1 MLVLPVFV
9 LLAFLASMGPALWIT
24 ALNVKYRDFYYIIPF
39 IAQFGLYVSLVGF
52 SSSVV
57 PTEWRLLYSLN
68 LMVGVIDGFRW
79 CVLGGQSPLY
89 LPGLAMGISVAAS
102 FCGSASPSSERQ
114 KRALQISSKR
124 S

>member
-57 PTEWRLLYSLN
+57 PTERRLLYSLN

-89 LPGLAMGISVAAS
+89 LPGLAMRISVAAS